1 MPIIVLTALHNRQ
14 KVVELLTHGA
24 NDYMTKP
31 FHLDELQA
39 RIVVQLRNY
48 NEFPNE
54 EQTEELHFKNLKLDV
69 LNQTASINE
78 TIVTFTKKEFKIMEL
93 LLRNPKRVFSKQ
105 ELYELIWQ
113 KDYLE
118 DENTINVH
126 IRTLRKKFE
135 QFDKANT
142 YIETVWGIG
151 IRLMGD
157 C

>member
-1 MPIIVLTALHNRQ
+1 
-14 KVVELLTHGA
+14 
-24 NDYMTKP
+24 
-31 FHLDELQA
+31 
-39 RIVVQLRNY
+39 
-48 NEFPNE
+48 
-54 EQTEELHFKNLKLDV
+54 
-69 LNQTASINE
+69 
-78 TIVTFTKKEFKIMEL
+78 MEL